1 MIPDDVSMK
10 KTSPGTCGV
19 VVLGDVGGISAADF
33 QRVLMRSLQEHP
45 VFASVNDSSSAEYVL
60 TVSLRDY
67 AMVGRADRLTTRCIL
82 VRTVDG
88 KTIWDDT
95 LNIEGSSI
103 LPIAA
108 QEDAGRKTIKNVIEK
123 ISQSL

>member
-1 MIPDDVSMK
+1 MVRTWWMAALLAVGATGGCSVDCDEMIPDDVSMK

-95 LNIEGSSI
+95 LNI
-103 LPIAA
+103 
-108 QEDAGRKTIKNVIEK
+108 
-123 ISQSL
+123 